1 MEDEKAKEEDVVQ
14 LKKKS
19 QSDGP
24 PWRYR
29 ATCRCDRNQLKSS
42 IVCNCHN
49 GGNGC
54 PLYIWNQKLSHVW
67 QPIVCFIWGPLILS
81 FHHIGVWAFKM
92 VKATDTTNMESD
104 QLKDL
109 PDNADLPLNWI
120 EKSGSDQQKIG
131 IWGKKSGSWSNRL
144 QKEIT
149 HPKSQ
154 LFVVSFFYSAIRNVL
169 NCLTSSYV
177 FFSCLFC
184 LCVCFFFYV
193 CSLRPANS

>member
-1 MEDEKAKEEDVVQ
+1 M
-14 LKKKS
+14 S
-19 QSDGP
+19 QYLIKLP
-24 PWRYR
+24 
-29 ATCRCDRNQLKSS
+29 SS
-42 IVCNCHN
+42 
-49 GGNGC
+49 
-54 PLYIWNQKLSHVW
+54 
-67 QPIVCFIWGPLILS
+67 
-81 FHHIGVWAFKM
+81 
-92 VKATDTTNMESD
+92 
-104 QLKDL
+104 DL
-109 PDNADLPLNWI
+109 PHNWI

-184 LCVCFFFYV
+184 LCVCCFCFYV
-193 CSLRPANS
+193 CSLRPANSWLSFLTLVREYSSQNFWVIFCYFAGGRGVMNPVKIKIWSLDLYSM